1 MKTGVRAT
9 CNSSQYDHWA
19 CLLRHEADI
28 VLGQAACQLC
38 LKLGHCRK
46 LYLSEG
52 QLNGYLM
59 LYIGLRFVTVC
70 GEVYLNILSWM
81 KWSGPHMKWQACRER
96 GRGGG
101 PNPQSNSEEP
111 KTAGLRVGK
120 SLKIYDA
127 LTSLQAVLQKIAY
140 ITRCI
145 ALTSLPQ
152 QQAHC
157 PLMGG
162 RVKLLGVLY

>member
-38 LKLGHCRK
+38 LNLVIAGNYTFHRVSSTVIWCCTLGCGLLPCVERST
-46 LYLSEG
+46 LYS
-52 QLNGYLM
+52 
-59 LYIGLRFVTVC
+59 
-70 GEVYLNILSWM
+70 SWM